1 MDSSSHRSTTAEGT
15 AFCRALGAL
24 ARDARLRNPDH
35 LAHHFVTRTGWRLG
49 LLPVLRALAR
59 RGVEERLPGGY
70 LLLQVRTRVFDD
82 VTLTAIGDAT
92 PQLVILGA
100 GGDSRAYRFQQEL
113 GGVTVFE
120 VDHPATSAWKQSCV
134 RRMRGSPPDNVRY
147 IPIDFSCD
155 ALGPALENANFDESL
170 RTLFLWEGVTMYLRP
185 DAVDAVLSL
194 VAGAPAGSSV
204 VFDYAYAE
212 SIAHPERFEGAV
224 AQAKFAASR
233 GEPFLFG
240 IGPEPGQVSEFLTA
254 RGLELVRHWDHEQLR
269 ALYPG
274 SGFLMPY
281 LGIVHARVP
290 RA

>member
-24 ARDARLRNPDH
+24 ARDPRLRNPDH

-49 LLPVLRALAR
+49 LLPVLRGLAR

-82 VTLTAIGDAT
+82 LLLTAIRDRT
-92 PQLVILGA
+92 SQLVILGA
-100 GGDSRAYRFQQEL
+100 GGDSRAYRFQQKL

-120 VDHPATSAWKQSCV
+120 VDHPATSAWKQGCV
-134 RRMRGSPPDNVRY
+134 RRMLGSLPDNVRY
-147 IPIDFSCD
+147 VPIDFSCD
-155 ALGPALENANFDESL
+155 ALGPALENAHFDRSA
-170 RTLFLWEGVTMYLRP
+170 RALFLWEGVTMYLRP
-185 DAVDAVLSL
+185 DAVDGVLSL
-194 VAGAPAGSSV
+194 VAGAPAGSSI
-204 VFDYAYAE
+204 VFDYVYAE

-224 AQAKFAASR
+224 AQAKFTASR

-240 IGPEPGQVSEFLTA
+240 ISPEPDRLSAFLAA
-254 RGLELVRHWDHEQLR
+254 RGLELVRRWDHEHLR

-274 SGFLMPY
+274 PGFLMPY
-281 LGIVHARVP
+281 LGVVHARVP
-290 RA
+290 MA

>member
-1 MDSSSHRSTTAEGT
+1 M
-15 AFCRALGAL
+15 
-24 ARDARLRNPDH
+24 
-35 LAHHFVTRTGWRLG
+35 G
-49 LLPVLRALAR
+49 LLPVLRVLAR

-82 VTLTAIGDAT
+82 VTRTIIRDGIS
-92 PQLVILGA
+92 QLVILGA
-100 GGDSRAYRFQQEL
+100 GGDSRAYRFQSEL

-120 VDHPATSAWKQSCV
+120 VDHPATSAWKQGCV
-134 RRMRGSPPDNVRY
+134 RRMLGTLPDNVRY
-147 IPIDFSCD
+147 VPIDFGCD
-155 ALGPALENANFDESL
+155 ALGTVLENACFDGSL

-185 DAVDAVLSL
+185 DAVDDVLSL

-224 AQAKFAASR
+224 AQAKFAASK

-240 IGPEPGQVSEFLTA
+240 ISPELDQMSAFLEA
-254 RGLELVRHWDHEQLR
+254 RGLELVRHWDHKQLR

-281 LGIVHARVP
+281 WGIVHARVP
-290 RA
+290 SA

>member
-1 MDSSSHRSTTAEGT
+1 MDSSSQRSTSAEGT

-35 LAHHFVTRTGWRLG
+35 LAHHFVTRLGWKMG
-49 LLPVLRALAR
+49 LLPLLRGLAR
-59 RGVEERLPGGY
+59 RQLERRVPGAY
-70 LLLQVRTRVFDD
+70 VLHQVRTRVFDD
-82 VTLTAIGDAT
+82 VTLTALRDAT
-92 PQLVILGA
+92 SQVVILGA
-100 GGDSRAYRFQQEL
+100 GGDSRAYRFRREL
-113 GGVTVFE
+113 ASVAVFE
-120 VDHPATSAWKQSCV
+120 VDHPATSAWKQGCV
-134 RRMRGSPPDNVRY
+134 RRMPGSPPDNVRY
-147 IPIDFSCD
+147 VPIDFGCD
-155 ALGPALENANFDESL
+155 ALGPALEKVHFDGGL

-185 DAVDAVLSL
+185 DAVDDVLSL

-224 AQAKFAASR
+224 AQATFTASW

-240 IGPEPGQVSEFLTA
+240 VNPEPDSVTAFLAA
-254 RGLELVRHWDHEQLR
+254 RGLELVQHWDHKQLR

-274 SGFLMPY
+274 AGFLMPY

-290 RA
+290 MA